1 MLKSVF
7 AGFLPLL
14 TFFAVNQLAI
24 EKAWAGDAPVD
35 LRGAMPDPATGWY
48 GNVHATTGSDT
59 NPSFTA
65 LVGMANVGG
74 KVAYEGGVNHFGFQ
88 ADADIWDSDL
98 AWSSPSNAALSGNS
112 GEFDGALHLTYQ
124 LDDSKKLGLF
134 VSVSDFNNKLSETNG
149 TLLPGGFQSIG
160 SNMGVTGLGVEGLWA
175 FGSGTTVQLR
185 AAGVSRIYN
194 SASTDTGTGPTTT
207 GGFQFNLADY
217 GEVVALGANQHL
229 GDNWSLHGDLGVM
242 NMTLGSTSSTELAW
256 GAVGGFDYTF
266 NGMPLS
272 LGLQGGYESI
282 NYSGT
287 TTNQITTSAKAT
299 YSFGGP
305 SKGAQG
311 KLFRSGLL
319 NFFF

>member
-1 MLKSVF
+1 MLKRVF
-7 AGFLPLL
+7 AGILP
-14 TFFAVNQLAI
+14 VLALFVAN
-24 EKAWAGDAPVD
+24 EKAWAGDAPVE

-48 GNVHATTGSDT
+48 GNVHLSSGSDT

-65 LVGMANVGG
+65 LVGMVNVGG
-74 KVAYEGGVNHFGFQ
+74 KVAYEGGVGQLGYQ
-88 ADADIWDSDL
+88 ADADIWY
-98 AWSSPSNAALSGNS
+98 SNLALSYPSTTAFTGNS
-112 GEFDGALHLTYQ
+112 GEVDAAAHLTYQ

-134 VSVSDFNNKLSETNG
+134 VSVSDFNNKLRETNG
-149 TLLPGGFQSIG
+149 VLLPGGFQSIG
-160 SNMGVTGLGVEGLWA
+160 SNMGITGLGVESLWT
-175 FGSGTTVQLR
+175 FGSGTTVQVR

-194 SASTDTGTGPTTT
+194 STTTDTGAGPTTT

-217 GEVVALGANQHL
+217 GAVVALGANQHL
-229 GDNWSLHGDLGVM
+229 GDNWSLHGDLGLM
-242 NMTLGSTSSTELAW
+242 NMTLGSTSSTEMAW

-266 NGMPLS
+266 DGMPLS

-282 NYSGT
+282 NYNGAV
-287 TTNQITTSAKAT
+287 TNQITTSGKLT

>member
-1 MLKSVF
+1 MLKRVF
-7 AGFLPLL
+7 AGILP
-14 TFFAVNQLAI
+14 VLALFVAN
-24 EKAWAGDAPVD
+24 EKAWAGDAPVE
-35 LRGAMPDPATGWY
+35 LRSAMPDPATGWY
-48 GNVHATTGSDT
+48 GNVHLSSGSDT

-65 LVGMANVGG
+65 LVGIVNVGG
-74 KVAYEGGVNHFGFQ
+74 KVAYEGGVGQLGYQ
-88 ADADIWDSDL
+88 ADADIWYSDL
-98 AWSSPSNAALSGNS
+98 AWSYPASTAFSGNS
-112 GEFDGALHLTYQ
+112 GELDSALHLTYQ

-134 VSVSDFNNKLSETNG
+134 VSVSDFNNKLRETNG
-149 TLLPGGFQSIG
+149 VLLPGGFQSIG
-160 SNMGVTGLGVEGLWA
+160 SNMGITGLGVESLWT
-175 FGSGTTVQLR
+175 FGSGTTVQVR

-194 SASTDTGTGPTTT
+194 STTTDTGAGPTTT

-217 GEVVALGANQHL
+217 GAVVALGANQHL
-229 GDNWSLHGDLGVM
+229 GDNWSLHGDLGLM
-242 NMTLGSTSSTELAW
+242 NMTLGSTSSTEMAW

-266 NGMPLS
+266 DGMPLS

-282 NYSGT
+282 NYNGAV
-287 TTNQITTSAKAT
+287 TNQITTSTKLT